1 MPFIVETIVTTVDK
15 QGEANFAPMG
25 VVIEPD
31 EILIRPYKDT
41 ATYRNLLMT
50 GQAVMNITDNVL
62 LFAESAVSSPQF
74 PAFPAEKVRGL
85 ILKDACS
92 YYECVVKSI
101 EMSGERAEFTCEI
114 VKKGFLR
121 EFIGFNRAKNA
132 IIEAAILATR
142 IRFLGKEK
150 ILEDYT
156 RFQEIVKKTGGDQEK
171 QAMAFLVE
179 YIKGAALSKCEG
191 EPKGQRSEG
200 CCHNPFQASLWLD

>member
-1 MPFIVETIVTTVDK
+1 MPFIVETIVTTVDE

-25 VVIEPD
+25 VIIEPS

-41 ATYRNLLMT
+41 ATYQNLVST
-50 GQAVMNITDNVL
+50 GQAVVNTTDNAL
-62 LFAESAVSSPQF
+62 LFAECAVSSPQF

-85 ILKDACS
+85 ILQDACS
-92 YYECVVKSI
+92 YYECAVRSL
-101 EMSGERAEFTCEI
+101 EMSSERAEFTCEI

-156 RFQEIVKKTGGDQEK
+156 RFEEIVKKTGGEQERK
-171 QAMAFLVE
+171 AMAFLLE
-179 YIKGAALSKCEG
+179 YIKGA
-191 EPKGQRSEG
+191 KG
-200 CCHNPFQASLWLD
+200 

>member
-1 MPFIVETIVTTVDK
+1 MPFIVETIVITVDE
-15 QGEANFAPMG
+15 QGEANVAPMG
-25 VVIEPD
+25 VIIEPSL
-31 EILIRPYKDT
+31 ILIRPYKDT
-41 ATYRNLLMT
+41 ATYRNLLTT
-50 GQAVMNITDNVL
+50 GEAVVNTTDNAL

-92 YYECVVKSI
+92 YYECAVKSI
-101 EMSGERAEFTCEI
+101 ETSGERASFTCEI
-114 VKKGFLR
+114 IKKGFLR

-156 RFQEIVKKTGGDQEK
+156 RFQEIVNKTGGNQEIK
-171 QAMAFLVE
+171 AMAFLLE
-179 YIKGAALSKCEG
+179 YVKGV
-191 EPKGQRSEG
+191 KG
-200 CCHNPFQASLWLD
+200 